1 MALNTATPSVN
12 PRLAASFGIFT
23 SAFTSLVLVLIILE
37 QLGLDQV
44 WIYEL
49 IIILPVLFYV
59 GIGLL
64 VRTSNVED
72 FFVSGQRVPPFYNGF
87 TMSAN
92 VIGGAGLLGL
102 IGAFFFIGYNVLA
115 VAIGWCAGLGL
126 MSAVFAP
133 YLRKTGA
140 FTLPGFFGIRFS
152 SRVVRLV
159 AAFVLMPPVL
169 MLLAAELRVGQAVAS
184 VFLPF
189 PAEYLLQAGLA
200 LVVLTVVFGGMRSLT
215 WTQCVQF
222 IVVIFGITVPLVMI
236 SVMITNLPLPQLSYG
251 SLLQDMPALESARK
265 LTGQGTLSLSEA
277 LPPVDATALTRPFVE
292 MFGTI
297 GRWDFFALT
306 LCIMLG
312 TTVLPTQIAR
322 MSTSPNVSAVRR
334 SFGWAALFAGFVI
347 LTIPA
352 YAAFI
357 KFNVLQHLLGVPLSQ
372 IPPSGRKLE
381 LLGLITLSG
390 SQIDP
395 ALGSA
400 KVLFNR
406 DTVTLMLPTIS
417 GLPQVLIGLAGAG
430 AIAAVLGAAASQLV
444 ALANVLS
451 NDLYYPMFSRS
462 ASPSRRLLVARLAM
476 AVIAVAVFFLAIQP
490 QLDPLRMTIWAF
502 SVCAGVFFAPLALAI
517 WWRGLTSFGAIT
529 GMLVGLA
536 VTGGYILFTTDGGYP
551 WFGVDSLTAAVLG
564 VPVSLL
570 TAFTASLL
578 SPQPDQQTVELV
590 NEMHIP
596 SGETIHSRLVRL
608 AARGKAP
615 KP

>member
-1 MALNTATPSVN
+1 MSLNTVTPTVN

-23 SAFTSLVLVLIILE
+23 STFTSLVLVLIILE
-37 QLGLDQV
+37 QLGLDQS

-49 IIILPVLFYV
+49 IIILPVVFYV
-59 GIGLL
+59 GIGVL

-72 FFVSGQRVPPFYNGF
+72 FFISGQRVPPFYNGF

-92 VIGGAGLLGL
+92 VIGGAGLLSL

-152 SRVVRLV
+152 SRVVRLI
-159 AAFVLMPPVL
+159 AALVLIPAVL
-169 MLLAAELRVGQAVAS
+169 MLLAAELRMGQTIAS

-189 PAEYLLQAGLA
+189 PAEYLLQAGLG
-200 LVVLTVVFGGMRSLT
+200 LIVLTVFFGGMRSLT

-222 IVVIFGITVPLVMI
+222 IVVILGISVPLIII

-251 SLLQDMPALESARK
+251 GLLQEMPALESTRK
-265 LTGQGTLSLSEA
+265 LTGQGTLTLSEA
-277 LPPVDATALTRPFVE
+277 LPPVEPTALTRPFVE
-292 MFGTI
+292 MFGAV

-306 LCIMLG
+306 FCIMLG
-312 TTVLPTQIAR
+312 TTVLPTQISR

-334 SFGWAALFAGFVI
+334 SFGWAALFVGFVV

-352 YAAFI
+352 YAAFT
-357 KFNVLQHLLGVPLSQ
+357 KFNVLQDLLGVPLTQ

-381 LLGLITLSG
+381 ALGLITLSG

-400 KVLFNR
+400 KVLFSR
-406 DTVTLMLPTIS
+406 DAVALILPTIS
-417 GLPQVLIGLAGAG
+417 NFPQVLIGLAGAG
-430 AIAAVLGAAASQLV
+430 AIAAILGAAASQLV

-451 NDLYYPMFSRS
+451 NDLYYPLFSRS
-462 ASPSRRLLVARLAM
+462 ASPSRRLLTARLAM
-476 AVIAVAVFFLAIQP
+476 IAIAVGIYFLATQP

-502 SVCAGVFFAPLALAI
+502 SICAGAFFVPLALAI
-517 WWRGLTSFGAIT
+517 WWRGLTMFGALA
-529 GMLVGLA
+529 GMVTGLA
-536 VTGGYILFTTDGGYP
+536 VTGGYILFTLDGGYP
-551 WFGVDSLTAAVLG
+551 WFGVDSLTAGVLG

-570 TAFTASLL
+570 AAVTSSLL
-578 SPQPDQQTVELV
+578 SPRPEPSTLEIV

-596 SGETIHSRLVRL
+596 SGETIHTRLVRL

>member
-1 MALNTATPSVN
+1 MSLNTVTPSVN

-49 IIILPVLFYV
+49 IIILPVVFYV

-87 TMSAN
+87 TLSAN

-152 SRVVRLV
+152 SRVVRLI
-159 AAFVLMPPVL
+159 AAFVVMPPVL

-200 LVVLTVVFGGMRSLT
+200 LVVLTVLFGGMRSLT

-251 SLLQDMPALESARK
+251 SLLQEMPALESARK
-265 LTGQGTLSLSEA
+265 LSGQGTLSLSEA

-334 SFGWAALFAGFVI
+334 SFGWAALFAGLVI

-352 YAAFI
+352 YAAFT
-357 KFNVLQHLLGVPLSQ
+357 KFNVLQHLLGMPLAQ

-381 LLGLITLSG
+381 TLGLITLSQ

-451 NDLYYPMFSRS
+451 NDLYFPLFSRS
-462 ASPSRRLLVARLAM
+462 ASPSRRLLTARLAM
-476 AVIAVAVFFLAIQP
+476 VAIAVGVYFLATQP

-502 SVCAGVFFAPLALAI
+502 SICAGTFFAPLALAI
-517 WWRGLTSFGAIT
+517 WWRGFTSFGAFI
-529 GMLVGLA
+529 GMLVGFA
-536 VTGGYILFTTDGGYP
+536 VTGGYIFFTANGGYP
-551 WFGVDSLTAAVLG
+551 WFGVDGLNAAVLG

-570 TAFTASLL
+570 AAFTASLL
-578 SPQPDQQTVELV
+578 SPQPDQQAVELV

-596 SGETIHSRLVRL
+596 SGETIHTRLVRL

>member
-1 MALNTATPSVN
+1 MALNTVTPSAN

-49 IIILPVLFYV
+49 IIILPIVFYV

-72 FFVSGQRVPPFYNGF
+72 FFIAGQRVPPFYNGF

-152 SRVVRLV
+152 SRVVRLI

-189 PAEYLLQAGLA
+189 PAEYLLLAGLA
-200 LVVLTVVFGGMRSLT
+200 LVVLTVLFGGMRSLT

-251 SLLQDMPALESARK
+251 SLLQEMPALESARK

-352 YAAFI
+352 YAAFT
-357 KFNVLQHLLGVPLSQ
+357 KFNVLQHLLGMPLAQ

-381 LLGLITLSG
+381 TLGLITLSQ

-451 NDLYYPMFSRS
+451 NDLYFPLFSRS
-462 ASPSRRLLVARLAM
+462 ASPSRRLLIARLAM
-476 AVIAVAVFFLAIQP
+476 IAIAVGVYFLATQP
-490 QLDPLRMTIWAF
+490 QFDPLRMTIWAF
-502 SVCAGVFFAPLALAI
+502 SICAGTFFAPLALAI
-517 WWRGLTSFGAIT
+517 WWRGFTSFGAFI
-529 GMLVGLA
+529 GMLVGFA
-536 VTGGYILFTTDGGYP
+536 VTGGYIFFTASGGYP
-551 WFGVDSLTAAVLG
+551 WFGVDGLNAAVLG

-570 TAFTASLL
+570 AAFTASLL

-596 SGETIHSRLVRL
+596 SGETIHTRLVRL